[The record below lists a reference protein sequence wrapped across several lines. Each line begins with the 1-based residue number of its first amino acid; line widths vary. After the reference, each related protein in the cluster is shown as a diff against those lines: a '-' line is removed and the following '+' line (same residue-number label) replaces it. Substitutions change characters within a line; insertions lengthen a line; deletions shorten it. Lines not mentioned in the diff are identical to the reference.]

1 MPFSGKGEG
10 RSLIFQPWDFD
21 MLEAASGE
29 HHIFEVNDCLVETCV
44 LQESFDSCMKE

>member
-10 RSLIFQPWDFD
+10 RRENYSPGILI

-29 HHIFEVNDCLVETCV
+29 QQIFEVNDCLVEINV
-44 LQESFDSCMKE
+44 LWNLILA